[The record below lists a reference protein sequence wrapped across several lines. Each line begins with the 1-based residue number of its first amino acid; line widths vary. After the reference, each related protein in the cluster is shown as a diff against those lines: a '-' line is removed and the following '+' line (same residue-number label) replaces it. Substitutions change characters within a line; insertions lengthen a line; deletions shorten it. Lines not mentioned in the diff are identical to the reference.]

1 MYYCQ
6 CKPKTGRFGN
16 EATCS
21 WTMISVVVDSFV
33 VCEAIRIWMICYP
46 IIIRRIFPVLDDLS
60 RVLSIVMSHDFCM
73 MSHDLCIMS
82 LLQLSTTADEG
93 GSYVQ
98 VMESFT
104 SIGPIMDMS
113 VVDLDKQGQD
123 LVCGGEGVRV

>member
-1 MYYCQ
+1 M
-6 CKPKTGRFGN
+6 
-16 EATCS
+16 S
-21 WTMISVVVDSFV
+21 
-33 VCEAIRIWMICYP
+33 YP
-46 IIIRRIFPVLDDLS
+46 IMIGQIFPVLDDLS

-73 MSHDLCIMS
+73 MSHDLCMMLL

-123 LVCGGEGVRV
+123 LVCGDEGVRV